1 MKRPLIIAAIL
12 VLILTTCTKD
22 YNFTSRPVEHKV
34 RGFGDPNGPVMI
46 YYDYENNRLEIYFHK
61 SYAGNGGATDYYY
74 YYMLDSNSWSE
85 HIIMQDL
92 DSEWVYAYV
101 SDTNIRDGT
110 LIFRLGGD
118 NTDAIIT
125 GSSLFTLDYNALI
138 VSIFGLGP

>member
-1 MKRPLIIAAIL
+1 MKKLPAIIIL
-12 VLILTTCTKD
+12 VLILTTTCTKD
-22 YNFTSRPVEHKV
+22 YNFSNRPAERKV

-61 SYAGNGGATDYYY
+61 SYAGNGLAADYYY
-74 YYMLDSNSWSE
+74 YYMLDSNNWSG
-85 HIIMQDL
+85 HVIMQDL
-92 DSEWVYAYV
+92 DQEWVYAYV

-118 NTDAIIT
+118 NTDANVT
-125 GSSLFTLDYNALI
+125 GSSLYILDYNALI